1 MAGTTDTIP
10 AKLTPGEFVIKRE
23 AVDMIG
29 VPFLNKLN
37 NMPDEGGGHTEIDKL
52 ISMASMED
60 MKNMYGG
67 GMVEMMGGGMV
78 KNKMMGYGHGGMV
91 KSPIMGMQKGGMAKN
106 LKPIPNDNPGL
117 GKLPEMVRNRMGYM
131 QDGGM
136 VYDSLMGMMKGGMAK
151 KKKGY
156 GYQDGGSVQ
165 DQLINLLNF
174 ANQSE
179 AKEDSLRQV
188 YSQPMKGFGDDGN
201 LTRDAIL
208 SKFNL
213 PQETTIDTLSGK
225 GGNLIFNFLSPE
237 GKKISSYTR
246 AGNMTD
252 KDQELILK
260 LSALG
265 DEKRTQESNLL
276 SGFKENYPEA
286 SKALMSELGMG
297 KYSDAVDKVKS
308 GYLDMDQSQRGR
320 YNFEKAM
327 SRAGFQEG
335 GMVGPPAPQQNEIM
349 QPGQV
354 LPGTVMGPSDVDME
368 QLRMMQAGQL
378 QKSIQDSTVQKARDS
393 LKLMGLLDSLRNNP
407 QDIDILDNLDG
418 MQGSPFLDDNTIY
431 LQDQPSK
438 GEMINKMM
446 QMGYI

>member
-52 ISMASMED
+52 ISMASMEG

-106 LKPIPNDNPGL
+106 LKPVPDDNPGL

-136 VYDSLMGMMKGGMAK
+136 VDDSLMGMMKGGMAK

-156 GYQDGGSVQ
+156 GYQDGG
-165 DQLINLLNF
+165 
-174 ANQSE
+174 
-179 AKEDSLRQV
+179 
-188 YSQPMKGFGDDGN
+188 
-201 LTRDAIL
+201 
-208 SKFNL
+208 
-213 PQETTIDTLSGK
+213 
-225 GGNLIFNFLSPE
+225 
-237 GKKISSYTR
+237 
-246 AGNMTD
+246 
-252 KDQELILK
+252 
-260 LSALG
+260 
-265 DEKRTQESNLL
+265 
-276 SGFKENYPEA
+276 
-286 SKALMSELGMG
+286 
-297 KYSDAVDKVKS
+297 
-308 GYLDMDQSQRGR
+308 
-320 YNFEKAM
+320 
-327 SRAGFQEG
+327 
-335 GMVGPPAPQQNEIM
+335 MVGPPAPQRNEIM

-354 LPGTVMGPSDVDME
+354 PPGTVMGPSDADIE
-368 QLRMMQAGQL
+368 QLRMLRAMEL
-378 QKSIQDSTVQKARDS
+378 KNSIEDSTVQKARDS

-407 QDIDILDNLDG
+407 QNIDILDNPDTLE
-418 MQGSPFLDDNTIY
+418 GSPFLDNNI
-431 LQDQPSK
+431 PSR

>member
-136 VYDSLMGMMKGGMAK
+136 VDDSLMGMMKGGMAK

-156 GYQDGGSVQ
+156 GYQDGG
-165 DQLINLLNF
+165 
-174 ANQSE
+174 
-179 AKEDSLRQV
+179 QV
-188 YSQPMKGFGDDGN
+188 SPEVYASTIRKLVDKLGGTEPEGMYTPEGG
-201 LTRDAIL
+201 LTREGYAKMLGASPESIA
-208 SKFNL
+208 
-213 PQETTIDTLSGK
+213 IDTLSFQNPANFVFEVSGK
-225 GGNLIFNFLSPE
+225 GANTGVDVGGTTRSSGQLPLKSKVLDPLMRE
-237 GKKISSYTR
+237 KIQNPFER
-246 AGNMTD
+246 LD
-252 KDQELILK
+252 FDVL
-260 LSALG
+260 
-265 DEKRTQESNLL
+265 
-276 SGFKENYPEA
+276 F
-286 SKALMSELGMG
+286 SKIKPMG
-297 KYSDAVDKVKS
+297 Y
-308 GYLDMDQSQRGR
+308 
-320 YNFEKAM
+320 
-327 SRAGFQEG
+327 QEG
-335 GMVGPPAPQQNEIM
+335 GMVGPTAPQQNEIM

-431 LQDQPSK
+431 LQEQPSR